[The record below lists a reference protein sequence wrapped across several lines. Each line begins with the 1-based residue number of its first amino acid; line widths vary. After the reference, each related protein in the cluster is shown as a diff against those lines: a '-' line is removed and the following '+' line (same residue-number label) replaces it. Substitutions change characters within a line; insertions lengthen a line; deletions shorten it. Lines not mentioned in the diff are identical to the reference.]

1 MMANERL
8 PIFFFN
14 LNSIY
19 LDKIY
24 KLQIKE
30 TIYILYIFRLI
41 YNL

>member
-8 PIFFFN
+8 LIFFFFN

-30 TIYILYIFRLI
+30 TIYIYYIFSV
-41 YNL
+41 